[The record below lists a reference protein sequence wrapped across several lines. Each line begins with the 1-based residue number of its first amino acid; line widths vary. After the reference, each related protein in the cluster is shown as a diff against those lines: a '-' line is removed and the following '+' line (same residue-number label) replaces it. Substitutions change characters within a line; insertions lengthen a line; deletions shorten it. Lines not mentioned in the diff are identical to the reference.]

1 MDTLNE
7 WVGMGKE
14 LNSLIR
20 PRSFPLAIKLIKHG
34 ENFPEKVHFPLRD
47 MGIKITICQAFTMS
61 RLYGQ
66 TIAMTREDAIFCPGP
81 LLWGW
86 EEMNDEGELAEFWV
100 KDLPFF
106 EYAELGMETIKAMPR
121 FVKGEVEGIVVS
133 PLEWTRV
140 VPDVVMIYSNPAQ
153 AMRLVHSTIFKEGG
167 QVTSTF
173 TGLAASCAEGV
184 IDVFQKRASR
194 VVLPGAG
201 DRVIAMTQDD
211 ELIFVLSGE
220 KLAALVDGLRV
231 RHGTL
236 GGQRY
241 PIPFYMRFQPE
252 MPYSKL
258 EQEEKVKGKKGKA

>member
-1 MDTLNE
+1 MDELNE
-7 WVGMGKE
+7 WVEMGKE
-14 LNSLIR
+14 LSSSIR
-20 PRSFPLAIKLIKHG
+20 PRSFPLAIKLIKPG
-34 ENFPEKVHFPLRD
+34 ESFPEKARFPVKD
-47 MGIKITICQAFTMS
+47 MGIKITICQAFSMS

-66 TIAMTREDAIFCPGP
+66 TIAMAREDAIFCPGP

-86 EEMNDEGELAEFWV
+86 EEMNDEEELAEFWV

-106 EYAELGMETIKAMPR
+106 EYPELGMQTIKAMPR
-121 FVKGEVEGIVVS
+121 FAKGEVEGIVVS
-133 PLEWTRV
+133 PLEWTQV

-153 AMRLVHSTIFKEGG
+153 AMRLVHGTLFKEGG
-167 QVTSTF
+167 VVNSNF

-184 IDVFQKRASR
+184 IDVYQTKASR

-211 ELIFVLSGE
+211 ELIFVLPGE
-220 KLAALVDGLRV
+220 KLATLVDGLRV

-241 PIPFYMRFQPE
+241 PIPFYLRFQPE
-252 MPYSKL
+252 MPYGKL
-258 EQEEKVKGKKGKA
+258 VQDEKVKGRVGK